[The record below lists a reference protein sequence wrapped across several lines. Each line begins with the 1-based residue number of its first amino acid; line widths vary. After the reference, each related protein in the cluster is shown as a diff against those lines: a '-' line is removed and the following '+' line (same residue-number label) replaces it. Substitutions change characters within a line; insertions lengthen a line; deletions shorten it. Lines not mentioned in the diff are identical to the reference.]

1 MGFACGMER
10 LALLLP
16 PLAAATPDFFIVA
29 PDEAGR
35 VQGFALA
42 CALRRL
48 GLSGE
53 LDYAGGSF
61 KSLMRRAAKSG
72 ARYCCIIG
80 PDEAAAGL
88 VTLRGMASGEQESL
102 PQTAAPARL
111 AALCADAPTTQNH
124 NG

>member
-1 MGFACGMER
+1 M
-10 LALLLP
+10 
-16 PLAAATPDFFIVA
+16 PDFYIVA

-53 LDYAGGSF
+53 LEYAGGSF
-61 KSLMRRAAKSG
+61 KSLMRKAAKSG

-88 VTLRGMASGEQESL
+88 VTIRAMSGGEQESV
-102 PQTAAPARL
+102 PQAEAPARL
-111 AALCADAPTTQNH
+111 VALCANAPTIQNHNAQNH